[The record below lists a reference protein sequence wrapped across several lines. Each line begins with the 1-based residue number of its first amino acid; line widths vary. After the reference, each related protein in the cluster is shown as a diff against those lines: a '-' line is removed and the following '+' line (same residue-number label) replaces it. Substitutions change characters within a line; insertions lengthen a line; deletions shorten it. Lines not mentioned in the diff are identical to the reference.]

1 MSSLTHTLTHTGKS
15 PYGISETRSTRKD
28 VEGEGKGMKMPL
40 HRHLKGLGTFRNQQV
55 ACSSHVTSSKNP
67 RKQAVYGDFFYL
79 DVGAVGP

>member
-40 HRHLKGLGTFRNQQV
+40 HRHLKGLGTLRNQQV
-55 ACSSHVTSSKNP
+55 ACSSHVTSSKPP
-67 RKQAVYGDFFYL
+67 RKQAFTGWFLYL
-79 DVGAVGP
+79 YVLWA

>member
-40 HRHLKGLGTFRNQQV
+40 HRHLKGLGTLRNRQV
-55 ACSSHVTSSKNP
+55 ARSSRVTSSKNP
-67 RKQAVYGDFFYL
+67 RKRLVYGDFFYL

>member
-40 HRHLKGLGTFRNQQV
+40 HRHLKGLGTLRNQQV
-55 ACSSHVTSSKNP
+55 ARSSRVTSSKNP
-67 RKQAVYGDFFYL
+67 RKRLVYGDFFYL
-79 DVGAVGP
+79 NVGAVGP

>member
-40 HRHLKGLGTFRNQQV
+40 HRHLKGLGTLRNQQV
-55 ACSSHVTSSKNP
+55 ARSSRVTSS
-67 RKQAVYGDFFYL
+67 RKKGSLIREPFFFL
-79 DVGAVGP
+79 EHRVLQLV

>member
-40 HRHLKGLGTFRNQQV
+40 HRHLKGLGTLRNQQV
-55 ACSSHVTSSKNP
+55 ARSSRVTSSKNP
-67 RKQAVYGDFFYL
+67 RKRLVYGDFFYL
-79 DVGAVGP
+79 DVGAVVP

>member
-40 HRHLKGLGTFRNQQV
+40 HRHLKGLGTLRNQQV
-55 ACSSHVTSSKNP
+55 ARSSRVTSSKNP
-67 RKQAVYGDFFYL
+67 RKRLVYGDFFYL

>member
-40 HRHLKGLGTFRNQQV
+40 HRHLKGLGTLRNQQV
-55 ACSSHVTSSKNP
+55 ACSSRVTSSKKSP
-67 RKQAVYGDFFYL
+67 
-79 DVGAVGP
+79 